1 MYVIFH
7 TNRVKGFFVIIFIIL
22 YNNYDDFQALYRGTL
37 SMNVIKISPRGYCY
51 GVVDAMVIA
60 RNAALDKSLPR
71 PIYILG
77 MIVHNKHVTDAFAEE
92 GIITLDGNNR
102 KEILDK
108 VDKGTVIFTAH
119 GISPEIRKLAS
130 QKGLVAIDATCPDVT
145 KTHDLIREKTKEG
158 YHIIY
163 IGKKGHPE
171 PEGAIGVAPDAVHLV
186 SNPSDVEAL
195 QLTHD
200 KIIITNQ
207 TTMSQWDVADIMKKV
222 QEKYPQAE
230 SYNEICLA
238 TQIRQEA
245 VAEQAKE
252 ADVLI
257 VVGDPKSNNSNRLAQ
272 VSEEIAGT
280 KAYRIADISELDI
293 NWIKDASTAAVTA
306 GASTPTPITKEV
318 ITFLEQFDPNNQET
332 WERTKKV
339 PLSKILPKVKNAE

>member
-1 MYVIFH
+1 M
-7 TNRVKGFFVIIFIIL
+7 K
-22 YNNYDDFQALYRGTL
+22 
-37 SMNVIKISPRGYCY
+37 VIKISPRGYCY

-102 KEILDK
+102 REILEK
-108 VDKGTVIFTAH
+108 VDGGTVIFTAH
-119 GISPEIRKLAS
+119 GISPEVRELA
-130 QKGLVAIDATCPDVT
+130 QKKGLVSIDATCPDVT
-145 KTHDLIREKTKEG
+145 KTHDLIREKEKEG
-158 YHIIY
+158 FQVIY

-171 PEGAIGVAPDAVHLV
+171 PEGAVGVAPGIVHLV
-186 SNPSDVEAL
+186 ETAADVEAL
-195 QLTHD
+195 DLNAE
-200 KIIITNQ
+200 KLIVTNQ
-207 TTMSQWDVADIMKKV
+207 TTMSQWDVADIMQKV
-222 QEKYPQAE
+222 KEKFPHAE
-230 SYNEICLA
+230 VHKEICLA
-238 TQIRQEA
+238 TQVRQEA

-280 KAYRIADISELDI
+280 RAYRIADISELNLD
-293 NWIKDASTAAVTA
+293 WLKGAETVAVTA

-318 ITFLEQFDPNNQET
+318 ITFLEQFDPADELT
-332 WERTKKV
+332 WHLEKKV
-339 PLSKILPKVKNAE
+339 PLSKILPKVKKAEASV

>member
-1 MYVIFH
+1 MHF
-7 TNRVKGFFVIIFIIL
+7 TGR
-22 YNNYDDFQALYRGTL
+22 TL
-37 SMNVIKISPRGYCY
+37 IMNVIKISPRGYCY

-60 RNAALDKSLPR
+60 RNAALDKTLPR

-92 GIITLDGNNR
+92 GIVTLDGNNR
-102 KEILDK
+102 KEILEK

-119 GISPEIRKLAS
+119 GISPEVRDLAR

-145 KTHDLIREKTKEG
+145 KTHDLIRAKAKEG
-158 YHIIY
+158 YQIIY

-171 PEGAIGVAPDAVHLV
+171 PEGAVGVAPGLVHLV
-186 SNPSDVEAL
+186 SNPSDVDAL
-195 QLTHD
+195 AIDSD
-200 KIIITNQ
+200 KIIVTNQ
-207 TTMSQWDVADIMKKV
+207 TTMSQWDVADIMQRV
-222 QEKYPQAE
+222 QEKYPQVG

-245 VAEQAKE
+245 VAEQAKK

-272 VSEEIAGT
+272 VSEEVADT
-280 KAYRIADISELDI
+280 KAYRIADISELEID
-293 NWIKDASTAAVTA
+293 WIKDASTVAVTA

-318 ITFLEQFDPNNQET
+318 ITFLEQFDPKDKTT
-332 WERTKKV
+332 WERKKTV
-339 PLSKILPKVKNAE
+339 PLSKILPKVKN